1 MSPSTAESVSTLIQV
16 TGWMQA
22 AGFCSSFEDLD
33 GFVFLL
39 SCFVVV
45 VVVFVIVLGLFV
57 AVVLE
62 RFSVLVFFVVYLF
75 GFEVILNVGWGFIWL
90 VLLFLPN
97 SLPFFDLLQMVEKR
111 ARGRETSSALDLEGM
126 EGKFQ
131 EGKSWEGKG
140 GEGRFG

>member
-1 MSPSTAESVSTLIQV
+1 
-16 TGWMQA
+16 MQA

-33 GFVFLL
+33 RFVFLL

-75 GFEVILNVGWGFIWL
+75 GFEVILIVGWGFIWL

-97 SLPFFDLLQMVEKR
+97 SLPFFDLLQMVEKC
-111 ARGRETSSALDLEGM
+111 ARGRETSSAPDLEGM

-131 EGKSWEGKG
+131 EGKFWEGKG